1 MDVSTPQVCW
11 CGGFTATP
19 LAVRLST
26 RIVALSAI
34 GAVGAH
40 CAGVGAPL
48 RWRGRPIALAWAP
61 HCAGVGAPLRWRWAR
76 AIALIE
82 YLFYYVFP
90 GGTCPP
96 QSCVVDWR
104 SVALG
109 QSEARRYA
117 RWAWAC
123 QPGTRAVRARRGHPD
138 LRHARLSRHHLL
150 RNPRALNHQ

>member
-26 RIVALSAI
+26 RIVARSAI

-40 CAGVGAPL
+40 CAGVGT
-48 RWRGRPIALAWAP
+48 
-61 HCAGVGAPLRWRWAR
+61 PLRWRWAR

-104 SVALG
+104 TVALG